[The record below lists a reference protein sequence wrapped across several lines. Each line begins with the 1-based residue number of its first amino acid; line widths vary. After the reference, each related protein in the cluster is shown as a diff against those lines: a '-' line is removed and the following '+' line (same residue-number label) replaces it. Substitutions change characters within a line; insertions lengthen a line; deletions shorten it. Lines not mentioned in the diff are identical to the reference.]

1 MQHSKPGT
9 WDNQVKETPTYWANN
24 VPQEAITSPL
34 LQTTTD
40 PIVLSVIQKLNN
52 RSLVGISKYNTTLKS
67 NNTDNFLLHLQEE
80 LLDAA
85 NYIEKLLQ
93 DGNQS

>member
-1 MQHSKPGT
+1 MQHSKPG
-9 WDNQVKETPTYWANN
+9 
-24 VPQEAITSPL
+24 TSPL

-40 PIVLSVIQKLNN
+40 PIVLSVIRKLND

-67 NNTDNFLLHLQEE
+67 NTTDNFLLHLQEE

>member
-1 MQHSKPGT
+1 MQHSKPKA
-9 WDNQVKETPTYWANN
+9 NTYWANDT
-24 VPQEAITSPL
+24 PKEAITSPL

-67 NNTDNFLLHLQEE
+67 NNTDNFLRHLQEE

-93 DGNQS
+93 DGSQS

>member
-1 MQHSKPGT
+1 
-9 WDNQVKETPTYWANN
+9 
-24 VPQEAITSPL
+24 
-34 LQTTTD
+34 
-40 PIVLSVIQKLNN
+40 
-52 RSLVGISKYNTTLKS
+52 VGMSKYNTTLKS

-93 DGNQS
+93 DGKKS